1 MRGTHGWWRT
11 AVVYQVYIRSFRD
24 ADGDGLGDVDGIR
37 GRLGYLRDLGVDA
50 LWINPWY
57 PSPQADGGYDVAD
70 YRDVE
75 PVLGTLEA
83 AKALIAEAHALG
95 LRVLLDVVP
104 NHTSVAHAW
113 FREALASPPGS
124 PARERYV
131 FRPGRGAGDEPP
143 NDWRSVFG
151 GPAWHRVPDAD
162 GAPGEWYLHLFAPE
176 QPDLNWRNPAV
187 QAEMLGILR
196 FWFDLGVDG
205 FRIDVAHGLVK
216 HEDLPDLGGGAEGL
230 LGGPG
235 EGGHPH
241 WDRPEVHEIFRCW
254 RALADGYDP
263 PRVFVAEA
271 WVPTADRLAQY
282 LRPDELHSAF
292 DFTFIRAPWD
302 AAALRE
308 AIDRSLSAHARVGAP
323 VTWTLSNHDVVR
335 HATRLGRLDPDPA
348 TALTA
353 LGGPTDLVRGRRRAR
368 AAALLLLAL
377 PGSVYLYQ
385 GEELGL
391 EEVEDLP
398 AALRQDPVFARSG
411 GEAAGRD
418 GCRVPLPWARTGPSL
433 GFGPAAGW
441 LPQPAAWSGL
451 SVEAQEADPGSMLHL
466 YRRAIRLRHAHM
478 TGLDAELEWLDRGD
492 GVLAFRTH
500 PGVTLVLNTSA
511 APVPLPAGDL
521 LLTSGPVDGTALP
534 PDTAAWLATG

>member
-11 AVVYQVYIRSFRD
+11 AVVYQVYIRSFCD
-24 ADGDGLGDVDGIR
+24 SDGDGLGDVDGIR

-50 LWINPWY
+50 LWVNPWY

-70 YRDVE
+70 YRDIG
-75 PVLGTLEA
+75 PTFGTLEA

-124 PARERYV
+124 TARDRYV
-131 FRPGRGAGDEPP
+131 FRPGRGAGEAP

-151 GPAWHRVPDAD
+151 GPAWREVPGAD
-162 GAPGEWYLHLFAPE
+162 GEPGEWYLHLFAPE
-176 QPDLNWRNPAV
+176 QPDLNWRNPEV
-187 QAEMLGILR
+187 TAEMLDVLR

-216 HEDLPDLGGGAEGL
+216 HEDLPDLGRDDEVL
-230 LGGPG
+230 MGGPG
-235 EGGHPH
+235 DEDHPH
-241 WDRPEVHEIFRCW
+241 WDRPEVHEIFRGW
-254 RALADGYDP
+254 RALADAYDP

-271 WVPTADRLAQY
+271 WVPTSDRLAQY

-292 DFTFIRAPWD
+292 DFTFIRAPWR

-308 AIDRSLSAHARVGAP
+308 AIERSLSAHARVGAP

-335 HATRLGRLDPDPA
+335 HATRLGRLDADPA

-353 LGGPTDLVRGRRRAR
+353 LGGPTDLARGRRRAR

-377 PGSVYLYQ
+377 PGAVYLYQ

-398 AALRQDPVFARSG
+398 DALRQDPVFVRSG
-411 GEAAGRD
+411 GAVAGRD
-418 GCRVPLPWARTGPSL
+418 GCRVPLPWTRSGPSL
-433 GFGPAAGW
+433 GFGPSRGW
-441 LPQPAAWSGL
+441 LPQPTSWSGR
-451 SVEAQEADPGSMLHL
+451 SVEAQEADPDSMLHL
-466 YRRAIRLRHAHM
+466 YRRAIRLRQAHM
-478 TGLDAELEWLDRGD
+478 TGLDSELQWLELGD
-492 GVLAFRTH
+492 DVLAFRTT

-511 APVPLPAGDL
+511 AAVPLPPGDL
-521 LLTSGPVDGTALP
+521 LLASGVVDGAALP
-534 PDTAAWLATG
+534 PDTAAWLTSP